1 MSTETIRVSATVYQ
15 AVEREAAARHQSP
28 DKFVEEWLARHLL
41 PQHPHVE
48 VIESRSG
55 PRAVVK
61 GTRVGVDVV
70 VGYNRAGY
78 TPEQMATELL
88 PHLTL
93 AQVYDAL
100 AYYHDHVD
108 EVDASLEANSMAAWQ
123 ERLRQ
128 RMGDAAYARLTGE
141 TTYA

>member
-1 MSTETIRVSATVYQ
+1 MSTETIRVSAAVYQ
-15 AVEREAAARHQSP
+15 AVAKEAAARDQSP
-28 DKFVEEWLARHLL
+28 DKFVEEWLARRLL

-55 PRAVVK
+55 PRAVVR

-70 VGYNRAGY
+70 VGYNHAGY
-78 TPEQMATELL
+78 TPEQIATELL

-108 EVDASLEANSMAAWQ
+108 EVDAALEANSTDAWQ

-128 RMGDAAYARLTGE
+128 RMGDTAYARLTGE
-141 TTYA
+141 ATYA

>member
-1 MSTETIRVSATVYQ
+1 MATETVRISEAVYR
-15 AVEREAAARHQSP
+15 ALTKEAAVRQQSP
-28 DKFVEEWLARHLL
+28 DKLVDEWLARYLL

-48 VIESRSG
+48 VVESRSG
-55 PRAVVK
+55 PRPVVK
-61 GTRVGVDVV
+61 GTRVGVDVI

-78 TPEQMATELL
+78 APEQIATELL

-100 AYYHDHVD
+100 SYYHDHVD
-108 EVDASLEANSMAAWQ
+108 EVDALLEANSITAWQ

-128 RMGDAAYARLTGE
+128 RLGDTACARLTGE
-141 TTYA
+141 AAHA